1 MSKWVALAREGRSGT
16 ADDGIPPV
24 NVNVPATPEWA
35 EKLEQR
41 LHSLRL
47 IVQPFFDD
55 ARESNQVN

>member
-1 MSKWVALAREGRSGT
+1 MSKWVELAREGRSGT
-16 ADDGIPPV
+16 AKDGVPPLD
-24 NVNVPATPEWA
+24 VPTTPEWA

-55 ARESNQVN
+55 TGESNQVN